1 MLNRDLRRVVVGVG
15 NRFRGDDAV
24 GLRVTERLEG
34 RIPRDVELIESDG
47 DPVDLIAAWERAELS
62 VVIDAVVTGG
72 KPGTIYRFNGDHRLP
87 AGFFRR
93 SSHLLGLADAV
104 ELARTLNRLPG
115 ELVIVGVEAGTV
127 EQGADMSTSVERS
140 VGRVVELVVSL
151 LESPSTEE
159 NGAVGVA
166 NA

>member
-1 MLNRDLRRVVVGVG
+1 VVGVG

-24 GLRVTERLEG
+24 GLCVTERLEG
-34 RIPRDVELIESDG
+34 RVPPDVELIESNG
-47 DPVDLIAAWERAELS
+47 DPVDLIAAWERARLS

-127 EQGADMSTSVERS
+127 EQGADMTTSVERS
-140 VGRVVELVVSL
+140 LGRVVDLVANL
-151 LESPSTEE
+151 LESPSAEE
-159 NGAVGVA
+159 NGTIGVA